1 MPIYFTDGGSGLQ
14 LIPKEYENS
23 VLIHHGVKGQKH
35 GIRRWQN
42 EDGSL
47 TPEGYIHYGVGQ
59 GNKQKSDTKE
69 KTETKEKPRKSL
81 SQRIKE
87 RIQSMYLPPNMIG
100 KSKEEIKAWEEKEKA
115 KFDIES
121 KKEQAEINFGKQ
133 LERFDKLD
141 SDVQKEVLKNV
152 EDRLD
157 KLHSKKFLTHDE
169 RKIEDGLKD
178 WLLTAYYNKRK
189 VAEQIGKSKSDE
201 QIAYLDSLSDG
212 SPEKAKAIED
222 ILRRSDEASEKRS
235 QEFADYQKKGYSWT
249 ECHQWIDSKLFAD
262 PDFIELTNLESWLS
276 GQISTK
282 SGDWYWTTGV
292 SDGFKKITD
301 RIHDLR
307 QKDMAIYNEVF
318 KDKSSVNHKQLNKMY
333 ENDPR
338 IVKINKEIDE
348 LTAKM
353 PEQVLKDLGVPIN
366 EANLERIK
374 PFVFWD

>member
-14 LIPKEYENS
+14 LIPKEYGDS
-23 VLIHHGVKGQKH
+23 VLIHHGIKGQKH

-69 KTETKEKPRKSL
+69 EVHKNLGQK
-81 SQRIKE
+81 IKE
-87 RIQSMYLPPNMIG
+87 RIQSMYLPPHMVG
-100 KSKEEIKAWEEKEKA
+100 KSKEEIKAWEAKEKA

-121 KKEQAEINFGKQ
+121 KKEQAEMYFGKQ
-133 LERFDKLD
+133 LERFDKLEPD
-141 SDVQKEVLKNV
+141 IQKDVLKNV

-157 KLHSKKFLTHDE
+157 KLRSKKFLNHDE

-178 WLLTAYYNKRK
+178 WLLTVYHNKRK
-189 VAEQIGKSKSDE
+189 DAERIGKQKADE
-201 QIAYLDSLSDG
+201 QIAYLNSLSDG

-222 ILRRSDEASEKRS
+222 ILRRSDEASVRRS
-235 QEFADYQKKGYSWT
+235 QEFAEYQTKGYSWT
-249 ECHQWIDSKLFAD
+249 ERHQWVDSKLFAD
-262 PDFIELTNLESWLS
+262 PDYIEIQNLDSWLS
-276 GQISTK
+276 GQISAK

-318 KDKSSVNHKQLNKMY
+318 MNKSSVSQKQLNKMY

-338 IVKINKEIDE
+338 IIKINKEIDE
-348 LTAKM
+348 LTARK